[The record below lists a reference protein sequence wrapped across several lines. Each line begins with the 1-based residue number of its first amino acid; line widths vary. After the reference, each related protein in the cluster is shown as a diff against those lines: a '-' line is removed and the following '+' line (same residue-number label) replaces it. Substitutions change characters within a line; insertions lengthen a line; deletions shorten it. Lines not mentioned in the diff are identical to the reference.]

1 LCLTGVL
8 EKKSLPKSSLEGLF
22 KGFQGL
28 NTLHIKILCSERLKQ
43 MILKR
48 RILGV
53 ENEQDKEKLIRMLQ
67 KKKRRGRKIT
77 QQKG

>member
-1 LCLTGVL
+1 
-8 EKKSLPKSSLEGLF
+8 
-22 KGFQGL
+22 
-28 NTLHIKILCSERLKQ
+28 